1 MATVQAFAGP
11 VSGSHAAKFR
21 CQVLNMFQTGSD
33 PSGTDLRLITGSV
46 EFDAT
51 AEIRASGGVT
61 VVGDWPRAT
70 NLELGPYGTEL
81 FLSRG
86 VDAGAN
92 GIIWSSLGYFR
103 INETSQADAAKGPL
117 SLDLSD
123 RMATIIDSRFLQPRQ
138 WLQGT
143 TVGDIVTEVV
153 TEVYP
158 NAVITWDDDS
168 DLTEIGR
175 SLIAEESRYEVLFT
189 IAEGLGK
196 ILFWDNIGRLSF
208 RDAPDEDDP
217 IWEVKAGDGG
227 VMINADR
234 SISRDGIYNAVV
246 VTGEGAD
253 QITPVR
259 AVAYDAQESS
269 PTFFGGPF
277 GRIPKFYSSSFI
289 TTQEQ
294 ANNAAQNIL
303 RRSLGA
309 PYDVG
314 LSAVPNPAL
323 RPYDPIRVVYN
334 DGTRETH
341 IIERVT
347 IPLDVTSPLT
357 AATRQ
362 STIIHVGVA

>member
-21 CQVLNMFQTGSD
+21 AQVLTSFQTGSD
-33 PSGTDLRLITGSV
+33 PSGVDLRLIDGSV

-70 NLELGPYGTEL
+70 NLDLGPYGTEI

-86 VDAGAN
+86 VDTGAG
-92 GIIWSSLGYFR
+92 GTLWSTLGYFR
-103 INETSQADAAKGPL
+103 INETGQSNAAKGPL
-117 SLDLSD
+117 QLDLSD
-123 RMATIIDSRFLQPRQ
+123 RMATIIDSRFLEPRQ

-143 TVGDIVTEVV
+143 AVGDIVTEVV

-158 NAVITWDDDS
+158 NATIIWDDDS
-168 DLTEIGR
+168 DLSEIGR
-175 SLIAEESRYEVLFT
+175 SLIAEESRYEVLLT

-196 ILFWDNIGRLSF
+196 IFYWDNIGRLSF
-208 RDAPDEDDP
+208 LTAPDEDDP
-217 IWEVKAGDGG
+217 IWEVKAGAGG
-227 VMINADR
+227 VMVNTDR
-234 SISRDGIYNAVV
+234 SISRDGVYNAVV

-323 RPYDPIRVVYN
+323 RPYDAIRVVYN
-334 DGTRETH
+334 DGNRETH
-341 IIERVT
+341 IVERVT
-347 IPLDVTSPLT
+347 IPMNVTNALSVS
-357 AATRQ
+357 TRQ